1 MARLSIGDRVSDLGG
16 GHEGTL
22 IEIDGETA
30 YVMQTNG
37 VEIEFALDRL
47 KPYKAPE
54 AKTAR
59 TLSGPLRDRTLS
71 PAQKALL
78 ASVPPEIRNAV
89 AQSYDSGADS
99 GARPAFAA
107 LPDEK
112 KLETI
117 RIYLPTLPRQLL
129 SPHLKLVVA
138 FRDLPKTGR

>member
-1 MARLSIGDRVSDLGG
+1 MARATERPRPGMGCPATQSVRLSRRPDARRRIFMARLSIGDRVSDLGG

-47 KPYKAPE
+47 KPYKEPE

-78 ASVPPEIRNAV
+78 AS
-89 AQSYDSGADS
+89 
-99 GARPAFAA
+99 
-107 LPDEK
+107 
-112 KLETI
+112 
-117 RIYLPTLPRQLL
+117 
-129 SPHLKLVVA
+129 
-138 FRDLPKTGR
+138 